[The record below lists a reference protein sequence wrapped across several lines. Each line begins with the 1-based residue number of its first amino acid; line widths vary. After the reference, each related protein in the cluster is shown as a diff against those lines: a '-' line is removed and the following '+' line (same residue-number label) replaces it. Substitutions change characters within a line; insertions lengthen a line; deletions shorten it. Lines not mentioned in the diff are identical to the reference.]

1 MIRSMTGYGS
11 AEVERSGQ
19 RVSAEIRSVNHRFC
33 EVSIRGPKVA
43 LLFEEQI
50 RRVVQDRYSRGK
62 FNLTISWSGEIGRAH
77 V

>member
-11 AEVERSGQ
+11 AEIERSGQ
-19 RVSAEIRSVNHRFC
+19 RLSGEVRSVNHRFC

-43 LLFEEQI
+43 LAFEDQI
-50 RRVVQDRYSRGK
+50 RSRHPKIKIIQPQPGK
-62 FNLTISWSGEIGRAH
+62 SVT